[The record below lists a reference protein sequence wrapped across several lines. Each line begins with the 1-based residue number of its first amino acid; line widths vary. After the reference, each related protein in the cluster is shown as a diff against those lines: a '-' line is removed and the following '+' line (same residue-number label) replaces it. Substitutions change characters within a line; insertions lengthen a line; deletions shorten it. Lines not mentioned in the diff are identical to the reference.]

1 MTAKIS
7 QQRIVFADIMN
18 WRPFDGLGLLRVLHW
33 VDSFFIF
40 IIHSAY
46 WNLEWQKTSM
56 QKLQIKL
63 LNANT
68 FFLNWVVGSRIL
80 SAQLGNM
87 VEFL

>member
-1 MTAKIS
+1 MSTLS
-7 QQRIVFADIMN
+7 GVLN
-18 WRPFDGLGLLRVLHW
+18 WVVL
-33 VDSFFIF
+33 FFIF
-40 IIHSAY
+40 IHSAY

-56 QKLQIKL
+56 QKLQITL

-80 SAQLGNM
+80 TAQLGNL